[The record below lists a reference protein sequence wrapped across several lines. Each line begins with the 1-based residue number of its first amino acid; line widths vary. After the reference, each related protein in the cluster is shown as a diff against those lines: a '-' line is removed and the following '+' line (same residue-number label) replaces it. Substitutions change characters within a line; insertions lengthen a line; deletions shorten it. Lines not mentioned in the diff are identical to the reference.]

1 MKIALASDHA
11 AFEYKLR
18 LNEYLKSKGY
28 DIIDFGTDS
37 TESCDYP
44 QFAFNAAKAVANN
57 DCDFG
62 IIICGT
68 GVGMSITANKV
79 KGIRSANC
87 LTPEMAKLA
96 REHNNANVLNFGA
109 RLISF
114 ETAIEITNV
123 FLGTNFA
130 EGRHSH
136 RVELIHKLTGM

>member
-1 MKIALASDHA
+1 MRIALASDHA
-11 AFEYKLR
+11 AYEYKLK
-18 LNEYLKSKGY
+18 LNDYLKSKGY
-28 DIIDFGTDS
+28 DVVDFGTNS
-37 TESCDYP
+37 SESCDYP
-44 QFAFNAAKAVANN
+44 LFAFEAAKSVANN
-57 DCDFG
+57 DCHFG

-114 ETAIEITNV
+114 ETAIEITNT
-123 FLGTNFA
+123 FLETYFA
-130 EGRHSH
+130 EGRHAN

>member
-1 MKIALASDHA
+1 MRIALASDHA
-11 AFEYKLR
+11 AYEYKQK

-28 DIIDFGTDS
+28 DIVDFGTNS
-37 TESCDYP
+37 SESCDYP
-44 QFAFNAAKAVANN
+44 QFAFNAANAVANA

-109 RLISF
+109 RLISL
-114 ETAIEITNV
+114 ETAIEITDT
-123 FLGTNFA
+123 FLNTNFA
-130 EGRHSH
+130 EGRHAN
-136 RVELIHKLTGM
+136 RIELIHKLTGM